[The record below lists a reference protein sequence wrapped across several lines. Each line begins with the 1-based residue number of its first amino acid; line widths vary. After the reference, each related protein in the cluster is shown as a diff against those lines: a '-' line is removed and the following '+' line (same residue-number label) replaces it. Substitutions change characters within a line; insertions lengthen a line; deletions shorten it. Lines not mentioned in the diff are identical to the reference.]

1 MIRQILFD
9 FDGTMVQSLRLAL
22 LILNKMAEKYHY
34 RTVTMEEMQVLKRLP
49 LSERLRE
56 IGFPI
61 HQIPAMAAESAALYR
76 RGIEELKPVPGV
88 GDVLSALKQEG
99 YGLSI
104 LSSNSVDNIE
114 EFLRRNQ
121 LELFEHICSANN
133 LFGKDK
139 SLRRFIK
146 RYGIVKNELLYVG
159 DETRD
164 IDACKK
170 VGVRIAAA
178 AWGYD
183 PLPLLRIR
191 KPDFIA
197 ETPEDILRIVKTL

>member
-9 FDGTMVQSLRLAL
+9 FDGTIVQSLRLAL
-22 LILNKMAEKYHY
+22 LILNKMAEKYRY
-34 RTVTMEEMQVLKRLP
+34 RTISMEEMQILKHLP
-49 LSERLRE
+49 LTERLKE

-76 RGIEELKPVPGV
+76 RGIAELKPVPGV
-88 GDVLSALKQEG
+88 GKVLSALKEEG
-99 YGLSI
+99 CGLSI

-114 EFLRRNQ
+114 EFLHKNR

-139 SLRRFIK
+139 SLQKFIRK
-146 RYGIVKNELLYVG
+146 YGASKDGLLYVG

-183 PLPLLRIR
+183 PLPLLRS
-191 KPDFIA
+191 KQPDFIA
-197 ETPEDILRIVKTL
+197 EVPEDILRIAKML